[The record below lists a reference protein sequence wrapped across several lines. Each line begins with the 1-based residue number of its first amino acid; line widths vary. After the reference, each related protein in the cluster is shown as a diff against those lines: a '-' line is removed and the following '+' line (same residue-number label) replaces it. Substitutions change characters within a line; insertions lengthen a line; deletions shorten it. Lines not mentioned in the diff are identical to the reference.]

1 MKQLLQSARSGK
13 LVLADVPEPR
23 VTAGNLLVAT
33 RASAISPGTERL
45 LVDFA
50 KKGLLAK
57 AKARPDLVRKVI
69 AKARRDG
76 IGAAVRAA
84 FSRLDEPLPLGYSAA
99 GRIVAVGAGLEG
111 AFRIGERVAIAGAG
125 LANHA
130 ELNVVPR
137 ALVAPIPDGVD
148 DEDACFA
155 TLGAIA
161 LHGTRNLSLGLGDVA
176 AVVGVGLIGQ
186 IAVQLLAA
194 AGVRVIA
201 LDYKPERLALAL
213 RLGAERALDLA
224 HGDPT
229 LAVMNLSRGKGADG
243 VLVAA
248 STESSEP
255 LSTAAKIARDRA
267 RVSLVGMSGT
277 TFDYRE
283 FQKKELTLV
292 VSRSY
297 GPGRYDEDFE
307 GRGVKYP
314 DGFVRWTETD
324 NLSEVLRLMAPSA
337 TRRLDI
343 KPLITHRFDF
353 ADAQS
358 AYRLLESDTPQL
370 GVVLAYDESTPLPD
384 AVSFPKAAAPATGKA
399 VIGVI
404 GAGQFARSVLLPELK
419 AIRGVVLD
427 TVVTR
432 RASSSAKAAETFGF
446 AQASTD
452 VDAVLANPAINA
464 VIIATRHG
472 EHADLAA
479 RALAAGKAVFVEKP
493 LALDRDG
500 LNRIIE
506 ARNASKGF
514 FQVGFNRRF
523 APFSRAVID
532 RLAQTAGPRVVSIR
546 VNAGSAGEAT
556 WVNDPT
562 EGGGRILGEACHF
575 IDLARFIIGAPIVS
589 VSTEAIGQSG
599 TMTEDATITLRFAD
613 SSLATIVYT
622 ARGDVAVG
630 KERIEAFAGGVSTV
644 IEDFRSLAIAH
655 AGRVKRTTNRATD
668 KGFRAELDAFIGAI
682 VRGGPAP
689 IDEAELIETSLATIA
704 ALEAIRSGGRVTL
717 IGDDAQ
723 TSETA

>member
-13 LVLADVPEPR
+13 LALADVPEPQ
-23 VTAGNLLVAT
+23 VTAGHLLVAT

-50 KKGLLAK
+50 KKGLIAK
-57 AKARPDLVRKVI
+57 ARARPDLVRKVI
-69 AKARRDG
+69 AKAKRDG

-137 ALVAPIPDGVD
+137 ALVAAIPDGVE

-186 IAVQLLAA
+186 MAVQLLAA

-229 LAVMNLSRGKGADG
+229 MAVMTLSRGKGADG

-267 RVSLVGMSGT
+267 RVSLVGLSGT
-277 TFDYRE
+277 AFDYRE

-314 DGFVRWTETD
+314 EGFVRWTESD
-324 NLSEVLRLMAPSA
+324 NLAEVLRLMAPTN

-353 ADAQS
+353 ADAQA

-370 GVVLAYDESTPLPD
+370 GVVLAYPEAPTEPKARP
-384 AVSFPKAAAPATGKA
+384 FPKTATAKGNA

-419 AIRGVVLD
+419 SIRGVVLD

-432 RASSSAKAAETFGF
+432 RAISGAKTAETFGF
-446 AQASTD
+446 AHAATD
-452 VDAVLANPAINA
+452 VDAVLDNPAINA
-464 VIIATRHG
+464 VVIATRHG
-472 EHADLAA
+472 DHAELTA
-479 RALAAGKAVFVEKP
+479 RALAAGKSVFVEKP
-493 LALDRDG
+493 LALDRAG
-500 LNRIIE
+500 LNRVIE
-506 ARNASKGF
+506 ARNASQAF
-514 FQVGFNRRF
+514 FQIGFNRRF
-523 APFSRAVID
+523 APFSRSLVD
-532 RLAQTAGPRVVSIR
+532 RLSQTAGPRVVSIR
-546 VNAGSAGEAT
+546 VNAGAAPEGS

-562 EGGGRILGEACHF
+562 DGGGRILGEACHF
-575 IDLARFIIGAPIVS
+575 VDLARFIVGSPIVT
-589 VSTEAIGQSG
+589 VSAEAVGQTG
-599 TMTEDATITLRFAD
+599 GIAEDASLTLSFAD

-622 ARGDVAVG
+622 SRGSVAVG
-630 KERIEAFAGGVSTV
+630 KERIEAFAGGVAAV
-644 IEDFRSLAIAH
+644 IDDFRSLAIAH
-655 AGRVKRTTNRATD
+655 AGRVKRTTNRSTD
-668 KGFRAELDAFIGAI
+668 KGFRAELEAFVGA
-682 VRGGPAP
+682 VGRGGPAP
-689 IDEAELIETSLATIA
+689 IDEAELIESSLATIA
-704 ALEAIRSGGRVTL
+704 AVEAMRRGGRIAL
-717 IGDDAQ
+717 QSPDAK
-723 TSETA
+723 SSGTA